1 MNVLHI
7 RLYKNKCR
15 YDPNVYE
22 IDILSYTVM
31 PTFSYLTKRML
42 HAQWSN
48 MSCRV
53 IVMKMTL

>member
-15 YDPNVYE
+15 YDPNFYE

-42 HAQWSN
+42 HDENIEQKT
-48 MSCRV
+48 MV
-53 IVMKMTL
+53 